1 MAVPMLRDR
10 VRTVAAA
17 VMSSRASAAVSV
29 AEIVAA
35 VMRELGRTPAAQAG
49 ALLTSKQAAAY
60 LAISLRALQGRADIP
75 RVNIAPP
82 GSERAMWR
90 YCRADLDQLI
100 AMRTIAAFQRE
111 PAA

>member
-1 MAVPMLRDR
+1 MSAPAPASI
-10 VRTVAAA
+10 AA
-17 VMSSRASAAVSV
+17 
-29 AEIVAA
+29 IVAA
-35 VMRELGRTPAAQAG
+35 VMRELARTPTAQAG
-49 ALLTSKQAAAY
+49 ALLTSRQAAAY
-60 LAISLRALQGRADIP
+60 LAISLRALQSRADIP

-100 AMRTIAAFQRE
+100 AMRTIAAFDHE